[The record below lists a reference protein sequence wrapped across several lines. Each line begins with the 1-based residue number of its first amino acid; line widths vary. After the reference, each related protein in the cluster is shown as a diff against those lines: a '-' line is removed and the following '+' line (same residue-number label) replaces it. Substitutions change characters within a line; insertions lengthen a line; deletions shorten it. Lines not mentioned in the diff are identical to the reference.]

1 MNLNHKNSKNKQIN
15 DNTTT
20 ESKMAKIMKTCPDE
34 STIVSTFPFK
44 IEFVIPGLELPNS
57 LGYFLYIIPKNWGHF
72 SNGLWLEVC
81 NFIAI
86 SN

>member
-34 STIVSTFPFK
+34 STIVSTFP
-44 IEFVIPGLELPNS
+44 
-57 LGYFLYIIPKNWGHF
+57 WDR
-72 SNGLWLEVC
+72 VC
-81 NFIAI
+81 NPGA
-86 SN
+86 

>member
-1 MNLNHKNSKNKQIN
+1 MNLNHRNSKNKQIN

-44 IEFVIPGLELPNS
+44 IEFVTPGLGTPE
-57 LGYFLYIIPKNWGHF
+57 F
-72 SNGLWLEVC
+72 SGI
-81 NFIAI
+81 FSIHHT
-86 SN
+86 